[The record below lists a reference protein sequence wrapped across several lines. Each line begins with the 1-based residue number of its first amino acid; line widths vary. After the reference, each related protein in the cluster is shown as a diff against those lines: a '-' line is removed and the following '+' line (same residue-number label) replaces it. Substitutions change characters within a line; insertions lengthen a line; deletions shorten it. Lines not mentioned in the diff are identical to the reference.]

1 MCIKHFYMCSDWG
14 PLILQSGWSVYTKTL
29 ISLKTE
35 IESERCEPSF
45 CSYSWCLN
53 GLNVIGY
60 TWPPSLYKTF
70 STWWPTGDQLKYC
83 IKQYHNNN
91 FSLFC
96 AVPLEPFMLTAPLS
110 TYHHMWCDSK
120 NLKYFFFPFQ
130 FIPRSFQKIDIMA
143 TKTAGES
150 THMLLISSEDFA
162 LTPSTESRFRE

>member
-35 IESERCEPSF
+35 IESERCKPSF

-53 GLNVIGY
+53 RLNVIGY

-110 TYHHMWCDSK
+110 TYHHMSCDSK
-120 NLKYFFFPFQ
+120 NLKYFFFLPVHPQVFSENRHHGNQ
-130 FIPRSFQKIDIMA
+130 NSWWVHSHVIDQQW
-143 TKTAGES
+143 GLC
-150 THMLLISSEDFA
+150 TH
-162 LTPSTESRFRE
+162 TVHRE